1 MFPFGLKD
9 ISSAI
14 DLCSFAFILSLK
26 RGSAV
31 KIHSVNGSRFLSN
44 HNEPYDFLYIVRK
57 ITLSSFQSIL
67 DLKSESIL
75 IDNKKWKLRIGAKAG
90 DDPHLC
96 TTNNYLGRQIWEF
109 DTNACSPEE
118 LFEVEKARRNFSD
131 NRSQYKASADLL
143 WRMQF
148 LREKKFKQNIPR
160 SDDGHWPAE
169 NSGCMFFNAPFN
181 DDGGWG
187 LDVESHSSM
196 FCTVLNYIC
205 LRIMEVDPDHDRKK
219 SACAR
224 ARKWIID
231 RGGATYTPLFGKACL
246 SVLGVYEW
254 SGCKPIPPE
263 FWLFPSYFP
272 INGATPT
279 PLILQL
285 RQELYP
291 QTYADIVWS
300 QARNRCAKEDL
311 YYPQT
316 FVQDLFWKSV
326 HMFSENILNRWPFK
340 KLIRERAIRRALE
353 LIHYHDEATQY
364 ITGGGVPK
372 VFYMLACWAEGP
384 ESGYFKKHLA
394 RVSGFIW
401 ISEDGLKIQCC
412 LIFESMPSNFIDEKM
427 DVERLYDAV
436 NMLLYLQSE
445 NGGKAVWERASGKKW
460 LEWLSP
466 IEFMEDTILEHE
478 YVECTGSAVVVL
490 TRFMKQFPRHR
501 TKEIETF
508 IAKAVKYIESLQMAD
523 GSWYG
528 NWGVCFIYAT
538 FFAVRGLV
546 AAGKTY
552 QSYEPI
558 RRAVQFLLKIQN
570 DEGGWGESFLS
581 CPGKK
586 YISLEGNKTN
596 VVNTGQAMMV
606 LIMSGQMERDP
617 LPVHRAAKVLINS
630 QMENGDFPQ
639 QELRGV
645 YKMNVLLHYP
655 TYRNIFSLWAL
666 TYYTKALRLLL

>member
-1 MFPFGLKD
+1 MC
-9 ISSAI
+9 A
-14 DLCSFAFILSLK
+14 
-26 RGSAV
+26 
-31 KIHSVNGSRFLSN
+31 
-44 HNEPYDFLYIVRK
+44 
-57 ITLSSFQSIL
+57 
-67 DLKSESIL
+67 

-143 WRMQF
+143 W
-148 LREKKFKQNIPR
+148 LSKGEKVQTKHSAALQ

-272 INGATPT
+272 INGGTIWIYFRDTFMALSYLYGKKFVATPT
-279 PLILQL
+279 PLILKL

-372 VFYMLACWAEGP
+372 VFHMLACWAEGP

-401 ISEDGLKIQCC
+401 ISEDGLKIQSFGSQIWDTVLLLKVMLAADIDDEIRSMLIKGYSFLRKSQLIENPPGYYIKMFRDISKGGWGFSDKDQGWPASDCTSESLECC

-460 LEWLSP
+460 LEVWLSP
-466 IEFMEDTILEHE
+466 IEFMEETILEHE

-508 IAKAVKYIESLQMAD
+508 I
-523 GSWYG
+523 
-528 NWGVCFIYAT
+528 
-538 FFAVRGLV
+538 
-546 AAGKTY
+546 
-552 QSYEPI
+552 
-558 RRAVQFLLKIQN
+558 
-570 DEGGWGESFLS
+570 
-581 CPGKK
+581 
-586 YISLEGNKTN
+586 
-596 VVNTGQAMMV
+596 
-606 LIMSGQMERDP
+606 
-617 LPVHRAAKVLINS
+617 
-630 QMENGDFPQ
+630 
-639 QELRGV
+639 
-645 YKMNVLLHYP
+645 
-655 TYRNIFSLWAL
+655 
-666 TYYTKALRLLL
+666 